1 MDKKLTCDNCIYGCY
16 EDVGDEEIQRCEYPD
31 FPPCNYEDEELLIDE
46 LEDEYIQH
54 FDND

>member
-1 MDKKLTCDNCIYGCY
+1 MEKKLTCDNCIYGCY

-46 LEDEYIQH
+46 FEDEYI
-54 FDND
+54 